1 MAITR
6 RQLLKRGAVSA
17 AALALEP
24 KLRWLP
30 GTHVSY
36 AAGPPGAVVVFVELY
51 GGNDGINTVYPI
63 SGAERTKYEEF
74 RPTLALP
81 NTNADAAA
89 RAAAAGFGSP
99 TVLSIGA
106 NVNGSSYALHPAMG
120 ALHGLYTGGH
130 VAVLNGVHY
139 PFADHSHFRSEVIWY
154 TADPLGTNN
163 LGWFGKYLD
172 AAGFLPTDISAVMM
186 SDQLSPLFTPTHTSL
201 FAITDLSQ
209 LQFPVQGL
217 DGPQKQTALNALYG
231 EAGARSAMLYP
242 EMTTIGTAGSATL
255 ANMQNY
261 YKPGSGVANAGKV
274 EALLLNGDGDYDSS
288 NPLVYASPLNPD
300 ANPTIANMGLAQ
312 DLRHV
317 AAMIRADVGARFF
330 HVSIGGFDTHSNQ
343 EDGFYHSSLL
353 QEVSESIAAFY
364 NELAQSVTLPG
375 GYAGYRTGDIS
386 NNVLVLTFSEFA
398 RTVRQNAP
406 GAKQAG
412 TDHATCMPVFIVG
425 GAVQGNQQ
433 FGAYP
438 ILDQLVGAPDAN
450 EDDLVMTYD
459 FRDVFGTILSRWLN
473 VPLAQ
478 VGPGPT
484 AILPATNPA
493 LPDPYAPNYTAF
505 TPIPFLL

>member
-30 GTHVSY
+30 GTHVSW
-36 AAGPPGAVVVFVELY
+36 AAGPSDAVVIFVELY

-63 SGAERTKYEEF
+63 SGGERAKYEGF

-81 NTNADAAA
+81 KTNVDAAA

-99 TVLSIGA
+99 SVLSIGPNA
-106 NVNGSSYALHPAMG
+106 NGSSYALHPAMT
-120 ALHGLYTGGH
+120 ALHGLYTGGKA
-130 VAVLNGVHY
+130 AVLNGVHY

-172 AAGFLPTDISAVMM
+172 ATGFLPTDIPAVMM

-201 FAITDLSQ
+201 FAINNLSQ
-209 LQFPVQGL
+209 LQFPVQGD
-217 DGPQKQTALNALYG
+217 DGVQKQVALNALYD
-231 EAGARSAMLYP
+231 EAGARSASLFP
-242 EMTTIGTAGSATL
+242 EIAAIGTAGAATL
-255 ANMQNY
+255 DNMQNY
-261 YKPGSGVANAGKV
+261 YKPGSGLANAGKV
-274 EALLLNGDGDYDSS
+274 EALLLNGDGDYDSG
-288 NPLVYASPLNPD
+288 NPLVYASPLNGD
-300 ANPTIANMGLAQ
+300 VNPTIANMSLAQ

-353 QEVSESIAAFY
+353 QEVSESLAAFY
-364 NELAQSVTLPG
+364 GEMAQSVTLPG
-375 GYAGYRTGDIS
+375 GYAGYQTGDLS
-386 NNVLVLTFSEFA
+386 NKVLMITFSEFA

-406 GAKQAG
+406 GANQAG
-412 TDHATCMPVFIVG
+412 TDHATCMPLFVVG